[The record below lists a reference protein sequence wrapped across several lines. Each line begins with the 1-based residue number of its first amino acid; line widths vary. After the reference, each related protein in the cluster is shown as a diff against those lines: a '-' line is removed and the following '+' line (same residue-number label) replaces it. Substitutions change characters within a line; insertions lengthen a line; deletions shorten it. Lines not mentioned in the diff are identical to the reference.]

1 MDEEDTAIQKVLAA
15 QDPLIRDLMRDEI
28 EHGVLIP
35 LKTTLEMRDDYQT
48 GRVLITRTP
57 LKTANPAI
65 TMLRDL
71 LSEEVVKC
79 FPHLRRCAKPCDLP
93 AHLKAQF
100 MNESPQ
106 SRQIHTG
113 KSNWIY
119 IIAGPESMMSPE
131 EVKRELA
138 KLEGLEGDDV
148 FLRSIPVPL
157 VPPASQVQA
166 AMWSQHFWPAVYRKN
181 NPLGPHPSM
190 IARHT
195 EEINSDAAV
204 WMTLA
209 HQIANQANAGGFGE
223 PVGACVIQR
232 DPEDGKTTIVALAGD
247 ARWCQRGKC
256 GPTGNPMAHA
266 VMRAIS
272 MVAQKL
278 VRSEN
283 RQTQTSQTPILEFE
297 AFQDKPILLDEKKVF
312 ELEHPSPDGYLCHG
326 LEMYLTHEPCVM
338 CSMAIL
344 HSRMGKVVFRHRMP
358 LTGGLSAE
366 DRGQGHPSLKGA
378 DGGRGLGLFW
388 RRELNWSLVA
398 WEWESSGA
406 LKPLTVDH
414 AVHV

>member
-1 MDEEDTAIQKVLAA
+1 MDEEENSIHRILDA
-15 QDPLIRDLMRDEI
+15 QEPIVKELVRGEV

-35 LKTTLEMRDDYQT
+35 LKTTLELRDDYVT
-48 GRVLITRTP
+48 AKVLITRVP

-65 TMLRDL
+65 MMLREL

-93 AHLKAQF
+93 AHIKAKF
-100 MNESPQ
+100 MNESPDT
-106 SRQIHTG
+106 RQIHTG

-119 IIAGPESMMSPE
+119 IIAGPESMLNKE
-131 EVKRELA
+131 EVRQELT
-138 KLEGLEGDDV
+138 KLDGMEGEEL
-148 FLRSIPVPL
+148 FISSIPVPM
-157 VPPASQVQA
+157 VAPASQVQA
-166 AMWSQHFWPAVYRKN
+166 AMWSQQFWPAVYRKN

-190 IARHT
+190 IARST
-195 EEINSDAAV
+195 DEISDDAAI
-204 WMTLA
+204 WMSLA
-209 HQIANQANAGGFGE
+209 HQVAHQSEAKGYGE
-223 PVGACVIQR
+223 AMGACVIQR
-232 DPEDGKTTIVALAGD
+232 EEDKTTIVALAGD

-256 GPTGNPMAHA
+256 GDGGNPMAHC

-278 VRSEN
+278 VRCEN
-283 RQTQTSQTPILEFE
+283 RQTRTNPEPILEYE
-297 AFQDKPILLDEKKVF
+297 CFQDKPLFEDERKVF

-366 DRGQGHPSLKGA
+366 DRGCGHPSLGGA

-388 RRELNWSLVA
+388 RRELNWSLIA
-398 WEWESSGA
+398 WEWESGGCMR
-406 LKPLTVDH
+406 PLEVDKAIH
-414 AVHV
+414 A